1 LLAHVKSFEINLTIS
16 TSRKDLGAIQLDGQ
30 IGKIILFVIK
40 LAEIVLGLKEALED
54 GEASLA
60 MSLAPFLAL
69 RIPHFKGSKSSSG
82 HG

>member
-1 LLAHVKSFEINLTIS
+1 LEINLTIS

-60 MSLAPFLAL
+60 MSLAPLLAL
-69 RIPHFKGSKSSSG
+69 RIPHLKGSKSSSG